1 MQVPLELSYR
11 DVERSEAIDALIQE
25 KVEKL
30 EEACDHISHCSI
42 VVERAHVRPDSGSPF
57 RVRIDLTVPPGHE
70 IVAEKSPDQGV
81 QYMPL
86 DAVIRE
92 AFDAARRQLVELN
105 ERQTG
110 QVKTHPQQVVAG
122 IVTTL
127 FPEENYGFIKT
138 PVEADIYFNR
148 NSVLNDD
155 FDRVE
160 LGTGVQFFR
169 VEAED
174 GPRASSVK
182 IVDTSGIRTPEEKD
196 DDVVAPPMGWEQ
208 QDNLNG

>member
-1 MQVPLELSYR
+1 MQVPLELTYR
-11 DVERSEAIDALIQE
+11 DVERSDAIDALIQE
-25 KVEKL
+25 KVAKL
-30 EEACDHISHCSI
+30 EEACDHISSCRI
-42 VVERAHVRPDSGSPF
+42 AVERAHTHPDSGSPF
-57 RVRIDLTVPPGHE
+57 RVRIDMTVPPGHE
-70 IVAEKSPDQGV
+70 LFAEKSPDQGT
-81 QYMPL
+81 QYVPL
-86 DAVIRE
+86 EAVIRE
-92 AFDAARRQLVELN
+92 TFDAARRQLVELN

-110 QVKTHPQQVVAG
+110 QVKTHPQQAVAG

-127 FPEENYGFIKT
+127 FPEEDYGFIKT
-138 PVEADIYFNR
+138 PTEADIYFNR

-182 IVDTSGIRTPEEKD
+182 IVSTPSVRTPDEKGNE
-196 DDVVAPPMGWEQ
+196 VVAPPLGWEQ
-208 QDNLNG
+208 QDNLG

>member
-25 KVEKL
+25 KLEKL
-30 EEACDHISHCSI
+30 EEACDHISSCSI
-42 VVERAHVRPDSGSPF
+42 VVERAHTRPDSGSPF

-70 IVAEKSPDQGV
+70 IVAEKSPDDGV
-81 QYMPL
+81 QYVPL
-86 DAVIRE
+86 DAVIRD
-92 AFDAARRQLVELN
+92 AFEAARRQLVALN
-105 ERQTG
+105 DRQTG
-110 QVKTHPQQVVAG
+110 QVKTHPQQMVAG

-127 FPEENYGFIKT
+127 FPKEDYGFIKT

-155 FDRVE
+155 FERIE

-182 IVDTSGIRTPEEKD
+182 IVDTPGIRPPEEREEEI
-196 DDVVAPPMGWEQ
+196 VPPPMGWEQ
-208 QDNLNG
+208 QDNLNA